1 MTLQELSPYITALAG
16 IFCFV
21 TAARKKDFLGLMIGI
36 GLSISGGMRLL
47 FPAGPIV
54 NALSTVI
61 MLGLLVLIAMKF
73 RAARKRVKQEA
84 NQPRP

>member
-1 MTLQELSPYITALAG
+1 MTLQELSPYITAVAG

-21 TAARKKDFLGLMIGI
+21 SAARKKDFLGLMIGI
-36 GLSISGGMRLL
+36 GLSVSGAMRLL
-47 FPAGPIV
+47 FPAGAIV

-61 MLGLLVLIAMKF
+61 MLGLLVLIVLKF

-84 NQPRP
+84 NQAS

>member
-36 GLSISGGMRLL
+36 GLSVSGGMRLL
-47 FPAGPIV
+47 FPAGPVV
-54 NALSTVI
+54 NGLSTAI
-61 MLGLLVLIAMKF
+61 MLGLLVLIALKF
-73 RAARKRVKQEA
+73 LAARKRVKTEE
-84 NQPRP
+84 NQAR

>member
-36 GLSISGGMRLL
+36 GLSVSGGIRLL
-47 FPAGPIV
+47 FPAGPVV
-54 NALSTVI
+54 NGLSTAI

-73 RAARKRVKQEA
+73 IAARKRVKTEE
-84 NQPRP
+84 NQVR

>member
-1 MTLQELSPYITALAG
+1 MTLQELAPYITAFAG

-36 GLSISGGMRLL
+36 GLSASGAIRLL
-47 FPAGPIV
+47 FPSGGLA

-61 MLGLLVLIAMKF
+61 MLGLLVLIGLKF
-73 RAARKRVKQEA
+73 HAARKKVKSEP
-84 NQPRP
+84 NQARQ